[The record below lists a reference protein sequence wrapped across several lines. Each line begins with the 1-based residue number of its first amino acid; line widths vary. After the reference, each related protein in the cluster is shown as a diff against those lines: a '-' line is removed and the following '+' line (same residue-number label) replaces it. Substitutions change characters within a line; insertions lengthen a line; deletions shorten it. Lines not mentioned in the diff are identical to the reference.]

1 MDIKEKLK
9 RQKKVQFISYIEF
22 NNKKYIKAYKMD
34 RKGIEHY
41 YFEIKNENTFIEVTD
56 EELLQYF
63 REIYEVKPSNIIE

>member
-1 MDIKEKLK
+1 
-9 RQKKVQFISYIEF
+9 
-22 NNKKYIKAYKMD
+22 MD